1 MENYPKHIYP
11 TLLKDADGE
20 TFRLQQTCVALQK
33 LENEAKHYEAVRKN
47 INDITIFFL
56 KFLYQLEHFLL
67 YRVHLVLEPLFPV
80 LDSLLVHHWERLG

>member
-20 TFRLQQTCVALQK
+20 TFCLQQTCVALQK

-56 KFLYQLEHFLL
+56 KFLYQLL